1 MHYLRF
7 IFLVIL
13 ISFYVKDAY
22 SNVKIKYK
30 VGNEIVT
37 NQDILNEQRYLLFL
51 RPSLK
56 NLPNNEITKISE
68 NSLIREKIKK
78 KEIDRIFKNMTNT
91 SFVDEIKKSLFKFK
105 NVKTEKEFIEITK
118 KNNVNYDII
127 IEKMKYESLWNELIL
142 KKFES
147 SIKIN
152 KKILEEKLIS
162 KKINNLKYEYNLSEI
177 IFEIENNEK
186 FQIKYQKI
194 INFINNNDFKSAAIK
209 YSISNSAK
217 IGGQIGWVKGTLLS
231 DKVLNNLEKLNIGSV
246 TMPIKYPN
254 GYLLLKINDK
264 REVKNKIDINKEL
277 EELVNFERNR
287 QLNQFSLLYYKKLK
301 QNVIIDEY

>member
-1 MHYLRF
+1 M
-7 IFLVIL
+7 
-13 ISFYVKDAY
+13 KDAY

-56 NLPNNEITKISE
+56 NLPDNEITKISE

-127 IEKMKYESLWNELIL
+127 VEKMKYESLWNELIL

-264 REVKNKIDINKEL
+264 REIKNKIDINKEL

>member
-1 MHYLRF
+1 MLYLRF

-56 NLPNNEITKISE
+56 NLPDNEITKISE

-127 IEKMKYESLWNELIL
+127 VEKMKYESLWNELIL

>member
-56 NLPNNEITKISE
+56 NLPDNEITKISE

-264 REVKNKIDINKEL
+264 REIKNKIDINKEL

>member
-1 MHYLRF
+1 MLYLRF

-56 NLPNNEITKISE
+56 NLPDNEITKISE

-127 IEKMKYESLWNELIL
+127 VEKMKYESLWNELIL

-264 REVKNKIDINKEL
+264 REIKNKIDINKEL

>member
-1 MHYLRF
+1 MNKFKFVFF
-7 IFLVIL
+7 IFIISSHFLCVKAEIL
-13 ISFYVKDAY
+13 
-22 SNVKIKYK
+22 IKYK
-30 VGNEIVT
+30 IGNEIIT
-37 NQDILNEQRYLLFL
+37 NFDIDNEKNYLLFL

-56 NLPNNEITKISE
+56 NLPGNEITKISE
-68 NSLIREKIKK
+68 NSLIREIIKK
-78 KEIDRIFKNMTNT
+78 KEVDRIFKNIESTG
-91 SFVDEIKKSLFKFK
+91 FIDELKKRLFRFK
-105 NVKTEKEFIEITK
+105 GVNSETEFLEIL
-118 KNNVNYDII
+118 KNKNINYEII
-127 IEKMKYESLWNELIL
+127 LEKMKYEGLWNELVLQRYNSLVKIDKKKL
-142 KKFES
+142 KQ
-147 SIKIN
+147 
-152 KKILEEKLIS
+152 KLLMKIS
-162 KKINNLKYEYNLSEI
+162 KDKKYEYNLSEL
-177 IFEIENNEK
+177 IFDVSNTEK
-186 FQIKYQKI
+186 FEDKYKEIKE
-194 INFINNNDFKSAAIK
+194 FINTNNFKSAAIK

>member
-1 MHYLRF
+1 M
-7 IFLVIL
+7 
-13 ISFYVKDAY
+13 KDAY

-56 NLPNNEITKISE
+56 NLPDNEITKISE

-127 IEKMKYESLWNELIL
+127 VEKMKYESLWNELIL

>member
-1 MHYLRF
+1 
-7 IFLVIL
+7 
-13 ISFYVKDAY
+13 
-22 SNVKIKYK
+22 
-30 VGNEIVT
+30 
-37 NQDILNEQRYLLFL
+37 
-51 RPSLK
+51 
-56 NLPNNEITKISE
+56 
-68 NSLIREKIKK
+68 
-78 KEIDRIFKNMTNT
+78 MTNT

-127 IEKMKYESLWNELIL
+127 VEKMKYESLWNELIL

>member
-1 MHYLRF
+1 
-7 IFLVIL
+7 
-13 ISFYVKDAY
+13 
-22 SNVKIKYK
+22 
-30 VGNEIVT
+30 
-37 NQDILNEQRYLLFL
+37 
-51 RPSLK
+51 
-56 NLPNNEITKISE
+56 
-68 NSLIREKIKK
+68 
-78 KEIDRIFKNMTNT
+78 
-91 SFVDEIKKSLFKFK
+91 
-105 NVKTEKEFIEITK
+105 
-118 KNNVNYDII
+118 
-127 IEKMKYESLWNELIL
+127 MKYESLWNELIL

-264 REVKNKIDINKEL
+264 REIKNKIDINKEL

>member
-1 MHYLRF
+1 M
-7 IFLVIL
+7 
-13 ISFYVKDAY
+13 KDAY

-56 NLPNNEITKISE
+56 NLPDNEITKISE

-264 REVKNKIDINKEL
+264 REIKNKIDINKEL

>member
-1 MHYLRF
+1 M
-7 IFLVIL
+7 
-13 ISFYVKDAY
+13 KDAY

-127 IEKMKYESLWNELIL
+127 VEKMKYESLWNELIL

>member
-1 MHYLRF
+1 
-7 IFLVIL
+7 
-13 ISFYVKDAY
+13 
-22 SNVKIKYK
+22 
-30 VGNEIVT
+30 
-37 NQDILNEQRYLLFL
+37 
-51 RPSLK
+51 
-56 NLPNNEITKISE
+56 
-68 NSLIREKIKK
+68 
-78 KEIDRIFKNMTNT
+78 MTNT